1 MLKLT
6 KKGDKYWLF
15 EDSQI
20 GLFSPSK
27 FTINLE
33 LNEIV
38 IVYENGLK
46 SKRYNVSDCEIY
58 DLGELTPFTTS
69 SGDLF
74 MQKLE
79 ELNCPCFQ
87 KNENIFNITGG
98 SWSELTDFDAL
109 NDATLPL
116 SGTEEI
122 PIVQGGETK
131 KVAVSEFGGGTPNL
145 QDVTD
150 VGNTT
155 TNQIN
160 IEDNSLQVSDTATNN
175 TTNIASNRISQ
186 NDLNYATGVNFRTRT
201 QNSEFYFED
210 EGGTKSIATREW
222 TNANKQDTL
231 VSATNIKT
239 INGNSVLGSGNLVV
253 SASNVVTEINT
264 LGTVNTAVAETITY
278 SLLIPANT
286 ISVGVYD
293 CIFRSIRSSG
303 TGSSTLKIYLNS
315 SNSLIGASL
324 VGQVPSTATARYMA
338 LQRFVDVKVL
348 DGSGL
353 GTEVANVANSNTLSN
368 DYVQHA
374 SVTGMGNIPIN
385 WTNDVYLI
393 ATLTASVGTDV
404 IRGTFLTLKK

>member
-33 LNEIV
+33 LNQIV

-58 DLGELTPFTTS
+58 DLGEMTPFITS

-87 KNENIFNITGG
+87 KNENIFNIYGGG
-98 SWSELTDFDAL
+98 SWGSITGDLSDQTDLQDAL
-109 NDATLPL
+109 DDKLDKDSTAGVERAYIINADGSQGTKAT
-116 SGTEEI
+116 SD
-122 PIVQGGETK
+122 
-131 KVAVSEFGGGTPNL
+131 FGGG
-145 QDVTD
+145 
-150 VGNTT
+150 GS
-155 TNQIN
+155 N
-160 IEDNSLQVSDTATNN
+160 I
-175 TTNIASNRISQ
+175 I
-186 NDLNYATGVNFRTRT
+186 
-201 QNSEFYFED
+201 
-210 EGGTKSIATREW
+210 
-222 TNANKQDTL
+222 
-231 VSATNIKT
+231 
-239 INGNSVLGSGNLVV
+239 
-253 SASNVVTEINT
+253 TEINT
-264 LGTVNTAVAETITY
+264 LGTVNTSTTETITY

-303 TGSSTLKIYLNS
+303 SGSSTLKLYLNS
-315 SNSLIGASL
+315 ANTLVGASL
-324 VGQVPSTATARYMA
+324 VGQVPSTATARYMP
-338 LQRFVDVKVL
+338 LQRFVDVKVV
-348 DGSGL
+348 DGTGL
-353 GTEVANVANSNTLSN
+353 GTQVANVANNNAFLN
-368 DYVQHA
+368 DYVQHG
-374 SVTGMGNIPIN
+374 STTGMGNIAID
-385 WTNDVYLI
+385 WTADVYLI

-404 IRGTFLTLKK
+404 IRGTFLTFKK